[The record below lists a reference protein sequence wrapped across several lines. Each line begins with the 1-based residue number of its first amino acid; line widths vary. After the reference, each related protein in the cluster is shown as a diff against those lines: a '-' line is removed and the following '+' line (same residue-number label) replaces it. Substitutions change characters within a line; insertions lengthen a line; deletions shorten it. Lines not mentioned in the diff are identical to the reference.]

1 MEISA
6 VSCSCANLSSETDY
20 VDDAITE
27 YLTFVNP
34 NSCCEKLENLL
45 IHGFLDGQFEPKEEK
60 SKQQF
65 WLHPLHHLS
74 LSAYTTLASA
84 YKTRASYL
92 LALNPEMDE
101 LQLEAFDM
109 SRTSAAYSLMLAA
122 VEESIKVA
130 NDVENESLLADDL
143 VKRVSTDCRL
153 TNTTVPSG
161 LGSGN
166 ATLFPKI
173 ES

>member
-6 VSCSCANLSSETDY
+6 VSCSCAHLSSETDY

-27 YLTFVNP
+27 YLKFVNP

-45 IHGFLDGQFEPKEEK
+45 IHGLLDGQFEPKEEK

-109 SRTSAAYSLMLAA
+109 SRTSAAYSLMLAGA
-122 VEESIKVA
+122 TNHLFLSESSQIASVA
-130 NDVENESLLADDL
+130 NFCASTGKSLLMLLEA
-143 VKRVSTDCRL
+143 VC
-153 TNTTVPSG
+153 
-161 LGSGN
+161 GN
-166 ATLFPKI
+166 C
-173 ES
+173 